1 MEVAKKSAKTLHFIS
16 KINSRCNFVPRSA
29 PLSQVRLCATT
40 ASEENATNSESPD
53 ILQLHLQAE
62 TKVQKISKAMKAY
75 LERARAYDEFI
86 KKEQYEFDIGKR
98 HLANMMGV
106 DADSMTQGDIDRAI
120 QYLMPSGLHEPKA
133 RPIMKPPEDVF
144 PREKAA
150 QFDYTGR
157 PFHYLFYTTR
167 PNYYEVLHEG
177 VSHLAELN
185 RLETRMIHK
194 GVAEPPAE
202 QRLNVQDS
210 MWLPKKELEVLLVE
224 TLNDQQYDYFTK
236 TLDRL
241 VDHPYSSHAKEFVM
255 RYRKPKLATII
266 REKIAPLQ
274 YDETG
279 RPYAKANGARKH
291 VRAEVTVWGN
301 GTGKVNINNG
311 HGIEYFQEIR
321 DREQIMFPLQF
332 TGLLMKVDIE
342 ATLNEAEGSTARA
355 NAIRH
360 GLSLALCSFVSEEEV
375 ERMRLAGL
383 LTRDPRRRE
392 RKKPGQEGAR
402 RKYTWLKR

>member
-1 MEVAKKSAKTLHFIS
+1 MEAAMKSARTLQLIS
-16 KINSRCNFVPRSA
+16 KLNGYCSIAHLSP
-29 PLSQVRLCATT
+29 PLTHVRYCATN
-40 ASEENATNSESPD
+40 AGENTTSNDSPD
-53 ILQLHLQAE
+53 ILQLHLRADS
-62 TKVQKISKAMKAY
+62 KVQKISKAMKAY
-75 LERARAYDEFI
+75 LERAKAYDNFI
-86 KKEQYEFDIGKR
+86 KKEQYEFDLGKR

-106 DADSMTQGDIDRAI
+106 DADEMTQDDIDRAI

-150 QFDYTGR
+150 QFDYSGR

-167 PNYYEVLHEG
+167 PHYYAVLHDA
-177 VSHLAELN
+177 VTHLAELN
-185 RLETRMIHK
+185 RLETRMINR
-194 GVAEPPAE
+194 GVAEPAAE
-202 QRLNVQDS
+202 QKLNVQDS
-210 MWLPKKELEVLLVE
+210 IWLPKKDLELLLLE
-224 TLNDQQYDYFTK
+224 TLKDLQ
-236 TLDRL
+236 
-241 VDHPYSSHAKEFVM
+241 
-255 RYRKPKLATII
+255 
-266 REKIAPLQ
+266 LQ

-291 VRAEVTVWGN
+291 ARAEVTVWGN
-301 GTGKVNINNG
+301 GTGKVNIHG
-311 HGIEYFQEIR
+311 HGIEYFTDVT

-342 ATLNEAEGSTARA
+342 ATLNDAEGPTVRA

-360 GLSLALCSFVSEEEV
+360 GLALALRSFLSEQEV
-375 ERMRLAGL
+375 EKMRLAGL

-392 RKKPGQEGAR
+392 RKKPGQEGSR

>member
-1 MEVAKKSAKTLHFIS
+1 MEAVKKSAKTLQFIS
-16 KINSRCNFVPRSA
+16 KFNSRCSFVSRSA
-29 PLSQVRLCATT
+29 PLSQVRLCTTSASQGKAT
-40 ASEENATNSESPD
+40 SNESPD
-53 ILQLHLQAE
+53 ILQLHLRAE
-62 TKVQKISKAMKAY
+62 SKVQKIGKAMKAY
-75 LERARAYDEFI
+75 LERARAYEEFI

-106 DADSMTQGDIDRAI
+106 DVDNMTQDDVDRAI

-157 PFHYLFYTTR
+157 PFHYLFYTTK
-167 PNYYEVLHEG
+167 PHYYEVLHDA

-202 QRLNVQDS
+202 QKLSVQDS

-224 TLNDQQYDYFTK
+224 MLNDQQYDYLTK

-241 VDHPYSSHAKEFVM
+241 VAHPYSSHAKEFIM
-255 RYRKPKLATII
+255 SYRKPKMAAVIQQEI
-266 REKIAPLQ
+266 PPLQ

-279 RPYAKANGARKH
+279 RPYAKAEGARKH
-291 VRAEVTVWGN
+291 VRAAVTVWGN
-301 GTGKVNINNG
+301 GTGKVNING
-311 HGIEYFQEIR
+311 HGIEYFEEVR

-342 ATLNEAEGSTARA
+342 ATLNEAEGSTVRA

-360 GLSLALCSFVSEEEV
+360 GLALALRSFVSEEEV

-383 LTRDPRRRE
+383 LTRDPRHRE

>member
-1 MEVAKKSAKTLHFIS
+1 MKSARSFQLIS
-16 KINSRCNFVPRSA
+16 RINSCCSRPRSS
-29 PLSQVRLCATT
+29 PINKVQVRLCTAGAYGEKT
-40 ASEENATNSESPD
+40 ASNEAPD
-53 ILQLHLQAE
+53 ILQLHLQGE

-75 LERARAYDEFI
+75 LERAKAYDEFI
-86 KKEQYEFDIGKR
+86 KKEQHEFDLGKR

-106 DADSMTQGDIDRAI
+106 DVDEMTQDDIDRAI

-150 QFDYTGR
+150 QFDYSGR

-167 PNYYEVLHEG
+167 PHYYATLHDA
-177 VSHLAELN
+177 VTHLAELN
-185 RLETRMIHK
+185 RLESRMIGK
-194 GVAEPPAE
+194 GMLEAPAD
-202 QRLNVQDS
+202 QKLNIQES
-210 MWLPKKELEVLLVE
+210 MWLPKKEMEVLLVE
-224 TLNDQQYDYFTK
+224 TLKDLQYEYLVK

-241 VDHPYSSHAKEFVM
+241 AEHPYSSHAKEFIM
-255 RYRKPKLATII
+255 LHRKPK
-266 REKIAPLQ
+266 IASVVQQEIPPLQ

-279 RPYAKANGARKH
+279 RPYAKAQGARKY

-301 GTGKVNINNG
+301 GTGKVNING
-311 HGIEYFQEIR
+311 RGIEYFYEIR
-321 DREQIMFPLQF
+321 DREQVMFPLQF
-332 TGLLMKVDIE
+332 TGLLMKVDLE
-342 ATLNEAEGSTARA
+342 ATLNDAVGTTAQA

-360 GLSLALCSFVSEEEV
+360 GLSLALRSFVSEQEV

-383 LTRDPRRRE
+383 LTRDIRHRE

>member
-1 MEVAKKSAKTLHFIS
+1 MEAVKKSAKALQFIS
-16 KINSRCNFVPRSA
+16 KINSRCSFVSRSA
-29 PLSQVRLCATT
+29 HLSQVRLCATT
-40 ASEENATNSESPD
+40 ASEENATSSESPD
-53 ILQLHLQAE
+53 ILQLHLRAE
-62 TKVQKISKAMKAY
+62 SKVQKISKAMKAY

-106 DADSMTQGDIDRAI
+106 DVDSMTQNDIDRAI

-150 QFDYTGR
+150 QFDYSGR

-167 PNYYEVLHEG
+167 PHYYEVLHDA

-194 GVAEPPAE
+194 GVTEPPAE
-202 QRLNVQDS
+202 QKLNVIDS

-224 TLNDQQYDYFTK
+224 MLSDQQYDYFTK

-241 VDHPYSSHAKEFVM
+241 VAHPYSSHAKELIM
-255 RYRKPKLATII
+255 RYRKLKMATVIQEEI
-266 REKIAPLQ
+266 PPLQ

-301 GTGKVNINNG
+301 GTGKVNING
-311 HGIEYFQEIR
+311 HGIEYFDEVR

-342 ATLNEAEGSTARA
+342 ATLNDAEGSTVRA
-355 NAIRH
+355 TAIRH
-360 GLSLALCSFVSEEEV
+360 GLALALRSFVSEEEV

>member
-1 MEVAKKSAKTLHFIS
+1 MEAAMKSARTLQLIS
-16 KINSRCNFVPRSA
+16 KLNSCCSIAHLSA
-29 PLSQVRLCATT
+29 PLTHVRYCATS
-40 ASEENATNSESPD
+40 AGENTTSNDSPD
-53 ILQLHLQAE
+53 ILQLHLRADS
-62 TKVQKISKAMKAY
+62 KVQKISKAMKAY
-75 LERARAYDEFI
+75 LERAKAYDNFI
-86 KKEQYEFDIGKR
+86 KKEQYEFDLGKR

-106 DADSMTQGDIDRAI
+106 DADEMTQDDIDRAI

-150 QFDYTGR
+150 QFDYSGR

-167 PNYYEVLHEG
+167 PHYYAVLHDA
-177 VSHLAELN
+177 VTHLAELN
-185 RLETRMIHK
+185 RLETRMIK
-194 GVAEPPAE
+194 RGVAEPAAE
-202 QRLNVQDS
+202 QKLNVQDS
-210 MWLPKKELEVLLVE
+210 TWLPKKDLELLLLE
-224 TLNDQQYDYFTK
+224 TLKDLQYEYFVK

-241 VDHPYSSHAKEFVM
+241 VEHPYSSQAKEFIM
-255 RYRKPKLATII
+255 RYRKPRISTLV
-266 REKIAPLQ
+266 REEIPPLQ

-291 VRAEVTVWGN
+291 ARAEVTVWGN
-301 GTGKVNINNG
+301 GTGKVNIHG
-311 HGIEYFQEIR
+311 HGIEYFDDVT

-342 ATLNEAEGSTARA
+342 ATLNDAEGPTVRA

-360 GLSLALCSFVSEEEV
+360 GLALALRSFLSEQEV
-375 ERMRLAGL
+375 EKMRLAGL

-392 RKKPGQEGAR
+392 RKKPGQQGSR

>member
-1 MEVAKKSAKTLHFIS
+1 MEVAMKSARTLQFIS
-16 KINSRCNFVPRSA
+16 KLNSC
-29 PLSQVRLCATT
+29 CTT
-40 ASEENATNSESPD
+40 ARLSTPLTHVRYSATSSGEDAASNDAPD
-53 ILQLHLQAE
+53 ILQLHLRAE

-75 LERARAYDEFI
+75 LERAKAYDDFI
-86 KKEQYEFDIGKR
+86 KKEQHEFDIGKR
-98 HLANMMGV
+98 HLANMMAV
-106 DADSMTQGDIDRAI
+106 DVDEMTQDDVDRAI

-150 QFDYTGR
+150 QFDYSGR
-157 PFHYLFYTTR
+157 PFHYLFYTTK
-167 PNYYEVLHEG
+167 PHYYGVLHDA
-177 VSHLAELN
+177 VSHVAELN
-185 RLETRMIHK
+185 RLETRMLNK
-194 GVAEPPAE
+194 GVAEPEAAMK
-202 QRLNVQDS
+202 LSLQDS
-210 MWLPKKELEVLLVE
+210 TWLPKKDLEVLLVE
-224 TLNDQQYDYFTK
+224 SLKDIQYEYFVK

-241 VDHPYSSHAKEFVM
+241 AEHPYSSQVKEFIM
-255 RYRKPKLATII
+255 KYRKPRMATFI
-266 REKIAPLQ
+266 RDEIPPLQ

-279 RPYAKANGARKH
+279 RPYAKGSGARKH

-301 GTGKVNINNG
+301 GTGKVTING
-311 HGIEYFQEIR
+311 HGIEYFDQIA

-342 ATLNEAEGSTARA
+342 ATLNEAEGSSVRA

-360 GLSLALCSFVSEEEV
+360 GVSLALRSFVSEKEV